1 MTVVDGSR
9 TPAWIQARGA
19 SRNCL
24 FLQTPRAA
32 RTEPTAPR
40 EVQSSAVRAYPPRP
54 SPCRNT
60 TVLGSI
66 KWLRT
71 AAGGGRDRWPGR
83 YATLLPESDWRDAYV
98 GLDEGKPLRRSEG
111 SRSGF
116 DIGLGAGAECGSR
129 AGGSGS
135 GSGSGDP
142 GVVAPPV
149 PGLPPA
155 PDPLAVP
162 VVAGPA
168 AGQDPTPFTGTAPF
182 GPPRFAPANGSTVG
196 VAQPIIID
204 FPGLVDDAGAAEN
217 AVHISSVPPVPG
229 KFYWKS
235 PTQLRWRP
243 LSFWPAHTAVTI
255 DAGGTVSSFQTGDT
269 LVATADDAT
278 HQLTVTRNGTVEK
291 TIPMSM
297 GMAAG
302 GHQTANGTYYVQEKM
317 PSVVM
322 DSSTYGVPVNS
333 TYGYK
338 VTVDLAVRFDDSGNF
353 VHSAPWSVDDQ
364 GKRDVSHGCIN
375 ISPTNARWF
384 FDNFG
389 AGDPIIVKN
398 STGTYTRN
406 DGSNDWQS

>member
-1 MTVVDGSR
+1 MSGWTRGS
-9 TPAWIQARGA
+9 
-19 SRNCL
+19 L
-24 FLQTPRAA
+24 FAA
-32 RTEPTAPR
+32 
-40 EVQSSAVRAYPPRP
+40 
-54 SPCRNT
+54 
-60 TVLGSI
+60 L
-66 KWLRT
+66 K
-71 AAGGGRDRWPGR
+71 AAGV
-83 YATLLPESDWRDAYV
+83 ASM
-98 GLDEGKPLRRSEG
+98 
-111 SRSGF
+111 
-116 DIGLGAGAECGSR
+116 LGWVLVLSAGPAL
-129 AGGSGS
+129 ADPDPAP
-135 GSGSGDP
+135 GDP
-142 GVVAPPV
+142 GVVAPPADAPAPAPVAAPPPLPV
-149 PGLPPA
+149 PAPPA
-155 PDPLAVP
+155 PEQPAVP
-162 VVAGPA
+162 VVAGPD
-168 AGQDPTPFTGTAPF
+168 AGQDPTPSTGTVPF
-182 GPPRFAPANGSTVG
+182 GPPRFVPANGATVG
-196 VAQPIIID
+196 VAQPIIIN
-204 FPGLVDDAGAAEN
+204 FPGRVDDADATESAIH
-217 AVHISSVPPVPG
+217 VSSVPPVPG
-229 KFYWKS
+229 KFYWTN

-243 LSFWPAHTAVTI
+243 LSFWPAYTAVTV

-302 GHQTANGTYYVQEKM
+302 GHQTANGTYYVLEKM

-338 VTVDLAVRFDDSGNF
+338 VTVDLAVKFDNSGNF
-353 VHSAPWSVDDQ
+353 IHSAPWSVDDQ

-384 FDNFG
+384 FDNFS